1 MLELRHL
8 AVLDINPRQTFSE
21 NEIQVFK
28 NLRQEIT
35 EIMNERAHALRTV
48 MAEYD
53 IARSQYYSRLLRKDK
68 IDEVERVIIEL
79 FARYNV
85 LIDARNVVAATKLW
99 TKNFIIID
107 EYITTSL
114 ACPMYQMHYDELD
127 KLLKGVL
134 QSTHEITL
142 DDPSPMDMELHSI
155 VIEYE
160 TLCKSTY
167 EHLHINDTEYNLIE
181 FSAKMQG
188 MVQKEDTVRDEYLEA
203 RGVYERLNTI
213 LEYNEPME
221 DDIADIFNLLGEIL
235 L

>member
-1 MLELRHL
+1 MLELRHR

-35 EIMNERAHALRTV
+35 EIMKERADALRTV
-48 MAEYD
+48 MTEYD
-53 IARSQYYSRLLRKDK
+53 IDRSQYYSRLLRKDK
-68 IDEVERVIIEL
+68 IDEVERAIIEL

-127 KLLKGVL
+127 KLLKGIL
-134 QSTHEITL
+134 QSTHEIVL
-142 DDPSPMDMELHSI
+142 DDPSPMDIELHSI
-155 VIEYE
+155 VVEYE

-167 EHLHINDTEYNLIE
+167 ENLHVNDTEYNLIE
-181 FSAKMQG
+181 FSDKMQEG
-188 MVQKEDTVRDEYLEA
+188 VRKEDTARDEYLEA
-203 RGVYERLNTI
+203 RMVYERLDTI
-213 LEYNEPME
+213 LEYNGPME
-221 DDIADIFNLLGEIL
+221 DDIAEIFNLLGEIL